1 MPRISSYP
9 ADNTVTDTDLFIGSD
24 AGDGLATKT
33 YSAVSVADYLFGTG
47 RFAATT
53 YTHTQGTASTTWTIT
68 HNLERF
74 PSITVIDTGGNQI
87 FAQAQFIDENQII
100 LTFSSAFTGKA
111 YLN

>member
-9 ADNTVTDTDLFIGSD
+9 ADNTVTDNDLFIGSD
-24 AGDGLATKT
+24 VGDGLATKT

-47 RFAATT
+47 RFAAST
-53 YTHTQGTASTTWTIT
+53 YTHTQGVASTTWTIT
-68 HNLERF
+68 HNLQRH
-74 PSITVIDTGGNQI
+74 PSVSIVDTGGNIIYGHTQYV
-87 FAQAQFIDENQII
+87 DDNQIT